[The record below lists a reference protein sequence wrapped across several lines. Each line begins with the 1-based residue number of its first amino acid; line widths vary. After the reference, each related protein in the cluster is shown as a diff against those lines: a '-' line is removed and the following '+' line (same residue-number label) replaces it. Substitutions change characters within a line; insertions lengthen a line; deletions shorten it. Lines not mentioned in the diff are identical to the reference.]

1 MEQAIFP
8 ALLSFWIT
16 MFLYI
21 ADSNILAIY
30 SYRQSG
36 GNTVSHS
43 YHLPSMYC
51 LCVIKNCQLSLR
63 GLVVSLLWQSMFS
76 HFPTCICIFTVL
88 PAASR
93 CIEYLINISVYIYVC
108 VCVCVCA
115 WINRWNSCRV
125 SLLEIVLSSQKDI
138 PLTYNFGWHR
148 LMYHLKSVAHKS
160 LTKAT

>member
-76 HFPTCICIFTVL
+76 HFPTCVCIFTVL

-108 VCVCVCA
+108 VCLCVCM
-115 WINRWNSCRV
+115 
-125 SLLEIVLSSQKDI
+125 D
-138 PLTYNFGWHR
+138 
-148 LMYHLKSVAHKS
+148 KSVKFMQSFTPRNRSIYPERYPAHVQLWVAS
-160 LTKAT
+160 IDVSS